1 MSRMQVP
8 NEEYHLQ
15 RVRKGDSQAYAILVE
30 YYKDLVFTICKRIT
44 QNDEDA
50 EECAQDTFVKAFRH
64 LDGFKGEA
72 KFSTWLFRIAYN
84 TAISK
89 QRRQRQEFHST
100 DERQVMNLSF
110 EDTENGYRSL
120 GAEQRRHYLQ
130 QAIGRLSPEDANL
143 VTLFYYNELSMAE
156 IQEVTG
162 IELSNI
168 KVKLHRARKKLHE
181 HLQYLLKD
189 ELEEIL

>member
-1 MSRMQVP
+1 MQVP

-15 RVRKGDSQAYAILVE
+15 RVRKGDHQAYAILVE

-50 EECAQDTFVKAFRH
+50 EECAQDTFVKAFRY
-64 LDGFKGEA
+64 LDSFKGEA

-89 QRRQRQEFHST
+89 QRRQRHEFHST

-110 EDTENGYRSL
+110 EDTESGYRTL
-120 GAEQRRHYLQ
+120 GAEQRRQYLQ
-130 QAIGRLSPEDANL
+130 QAIARLSPEDANL

-181 HLQYLLKD
+181 HLQSLLKD